1 MGFLRTGDECT
12 SYPLQ
17 MPKCVLQSISA
28 CPFLI
33 FPLPTHSLPPVT
45 PKFLPSNNFSIF
57 FSPIQFP
64 LVTAVISEGAGCAGT
79 NANTCFT
86 PRVTTYHEAPPVV
99 SLEPLPIPVAPP
111 RLMPTN
117 PPQMILIG
125 HRTPYVYLLPTRVHT
140 TPVPTPKHPPPLSLN
155 QTTTTPSSTVINCAL
170 YIEPILLQDSDV
182 NVLLPGLPF
191 LPAAK

>member
-1 MGFLRTGDECT
+1 MRTAVNICLSICNLYPTYPLSPTGD
-12 SYPLQ
+12 SQ
-17 MPKCVLQSISA
+17 ISA
-28 CPFLI
+28 IGQL
-33 FPLPTHSLPPVT
+33 LH
-45 PKFLPSNNFSIF
+45 FSF

-125 HRTPYVYLLPTRVHT
+125 HRTPYVYLPPTSVHT
-140 TPVPTPKHPPPLSLN
+140 TPVPTPKHPPP
-155 QTTTTPSSTVINCAL
+155 AL
-170 YIEPILLQDSDV
+170 IEPDNNNPI
-182 NVLLPGLPF
+182 
-191 LPAAK
+191 